1 MIVKRILLLLLPLV
15 FFLPSCHKAT
25 KKQQLS
31 NAESKAVIAKIKQ
44 KGKIIASTDFNSIN
58 YFLYRGEPMG
68 YQYELLQAFANYLGV
83 KLEIVVN
90 NDLQKSFECLD
101 NGVCDM
107 IAMDLTK
114 TMSRSKIVDFSV
126 PIIHARQMLVQRKY
140 SHKSK
145 TEPIR
150 NPINL
155 AHKIIYVQKGSAFA
169 ERLKNL
175 QQEIGD
181 TIQIVEDPVSSVE
194 ELVLLVAKGK
204 IDYTICDEHLAGVY
218 ERNYPELD
226 IKTPVSF
233 QQNLG
238 WAVKKGSNELLKA
251 LNNWIT
257 NYKGS
262 KEYMLTYSRYFDNP
276 RSVEFAQS
284 EFNTLEKGII
294 SRYDR
299 LIQKYSTHIGWD
311 WRLLASLIYQESGF
325 QPKATSR
332 GGAVGLMQLV
342 PNTAKKYSVSGKSS
356 PDFQINAGVKY
367 LKLLD
372 KEFMSSVHDQNERT
386 KFVLASY
393 NVGINHVQDAQ
404 RLAKK
409 YKKDPNLWT
418 NNVDWFMIQK
428 SNPQFCKDS
437 VVLYGTC
444 HGKETYN
451 FVNEVFER
459 YYHYKN
465 VTDK

>member
-1 MIVKRILLLLLPLV
+1 MIVKRILLFLLPLV
-15 FFLPSCHKAT
+15 FFLPSRHKSA
-25 KKQQLS
+25 KKLQLT
-31 NAESKAVIAKIKQ
+31 NAESKAVIEKIKQ

-68 YQYELLQAFANYLGV
+68 YQYELLKAFAGYLGV

-90 NDLQKSFECLD
+90 NDLQKSFECLN

-114 TMSRSKIVDFSV
+114 TMSRAKVVDFST
-126 PIIHARQMLVQRKY
+126 PIIQARQMLVQRKY
-140 SHKSK
+140 NLRSRA
-145 TEPIR
+145 EFVR
-150 NPINL
+150 NPVNL
-155 AHKIIYVQKGSAFA
+155 GRKIIYVQKGSAFA

-204 IDYTICDEHLAGVY
+204 IDYTICDEHLAQVY
-218 ERNYPELD
+218 EHNYPELD
-226 IKTPVSF
+226 IETPVSF
-233 QQNLG
+233 PQNLG

-251 LNNWIT
+251 LNNWLAT
-257 NYKGS
+257 YKGS
-262 KEYMLTYSRYFDNP
+262 KEYMLTYERYFHNP

-284 EFNTLEKGII
+284 EFNTLERGII

-299 LIQKYSTHIGWD
+299 LIQKYSTRLGWD
-311 WRLLASLIYQESGF
+311 WRLLASLVYQESGF
-325 QPKATSR
+325 QSKAASP

-342 PNTAKKYSVSGKSS
+342 PATAKKYAISRASS
-356 PDFQINAGVKY
+356 PDMQISAGVKY
-367 LKLLD
+367 LKFLD
-372 KEFMSSVHDQNERT
+372 KEFQSSVSDQTERT

-409 YKKDPNLWT
+409 YKKDPNVWT
-418 NNVDWFMIQK
+418 DNVDWFMIQK

-437 VVLYGTC
+437 VVYYGTC